1 MENRTHGAPPPTGP
15 LLGIWTYAEFFACA
29 VAFLPPMG
37 VTRLV
42 HRHDPT
48 QRLPGRWMR
57 RFGRVTTSLTPV
69 WDFSWDGTPP
79 ADILER
85 GYVVVANHES
95 TADPFLLSHL
105 PWDMRWVAKEEI
117 FKLPLLG
124 WLMHAGGD
132 IPIRRGDKGS
142 VVEMLAECHRA
153 LAAGIPIMMF
163 PEGTR
168 SRTGELL
175 PFKDGAFEL
184 AVSAGVPVLPLALAG
199 TKNCRPKHSKWFGRA
214 RGKVRILEPI
224 ETRGMTAADVPA
236 LRDRCRDRIGRAVG
250 DLRAEMGLVVD
261 GVPESGPTSTAPAST
276 EAARP

>member
-1 MENRTHGAPPPTGP
+1 MQSNADPAPASMSEPPTAEGHAPTGP
-15 LLGIWTYAEFFACA
+15 LLGVWTYAEFFACA
-29 VAFLPPMG
+29 VAFLPAMG
-37 VTRLV
+37 VSRL
-42 HRHDPT
+42 RHLGDPT

-57 RFGRVTTSLTPV
+57 RFGRVTTSLSPV
-69 WDFSWDGTPP
+69 WDFTVDGTPP

-85 GYVVVANHES
+85 GYVVVSNHES

-132 IPIRRGDKGS
+132 IPIRRGDKSS
-142 VVEMLAECHRA
+142 VVEMMAACVRA
-153 LAAGIPIMMF
+153 LKAGIPVMMF

-184 AVSAGVPVLPLALAG
+184 AVEAQVPILMLALAG

-214 RGKVRILEPI
+214 RARVRILSVIP
-224 ETRGMTAADVPA
+224 TAGLTKADVPA
-236 LRDRCRDRIGRAVG
+236 IRDRAREIIGREVEA
-250 DLRAEMGLVVD
+250 LRAEL
-261 GVPESGPTSTAPAST
+261 
-276 EAARP
+276 ARG